1 MEIAAFI
8 AIVVGLSQITK
19 NVGLANKYIPL
30 LNLLFGV
37 VLGILFLTG
46 DIKANVLQGLII
58 GLSASGL
65 YDQSKLLIKE

>member
-30 LNLLFGV
+30 LNLAFGV
-37 VLGILFLTG
+37 MLGVSFLSG

-65 YDQSKLLIKE
+65 YDQSKLLTKE

>member
-1 MEIAAFI
+1 MEMAAFI

-19 NVGLANKYIPL
+19 NIGLANKYIPL

-37 VLGILFLTG
+37 VLGISFLTG

-65 YDQSKLLIKE
+65 YDQSKLLKKE